1 MSVMSH
7 KTDNLVKENANL
19 KSNVAALHEHMDKV
33 KEEAIEEYQVSQPY
47 FNKMGGYNGDSFKD
61 FRKQAV
67 LKFLDLD
74 FSQIQIKVTASTT
87 PAVEPNLDDADTN
100 DEVLVTD
107 EPTDEV
113 NDPKGSNDQPT
124 NTPVDA

>member
-1 MSVMSH
+1 
-7 KTDNLVKENANL
+7 
-19 KSNVAALHEHMDKV
+19 
-33 KEEAIEEYQVSQPY
+33 
-47 FNKMGGYNGDSFKD
+47 MGGYYGDNFKD

-74 FSQIQIKVTASTT
+74 FSQIQVKVTALTT